1 MTATTRTA
9 LQIRIEAFT
18 FHGENTPV
26 LSGMAVSVAPG
37 SLTAVLGGSGS
48 GKSTLGK
55 LMAGW
60 LRAGHAG
67 EFRGS
72 LELGDT
78 LLEFHGTPDD
88 PRINP
93 AEWSRRVAFVPQD
106 AAAMLSSVRATV
118 AEELAFGLENRATQ
132 RDDMLR
138 AVERTAA
145 RTGLSDLLDRDPATL
160 SGGELRRLAMG
171 CAVITEPDILIL
183 DEPLASLDAAGA
195 AQVEELIRSLSGAGT
210 GVVLLSQAA
219 DRLAAEATHWIVL
232 DGGTVTAAG
241 TSAQLAGSAELQRA
255 GVIGVSCPGAAG
267 PSVGGSSATG
277 PGAAGPSVGGP
288 AATAPGAIL
297 LSLAAGARGPGR
309 VPVPAPGP
317 GPASL
322 ELRGV
327 GFGYGA
333 DPRRRGA
340 PDPARARILR
350 DVDLAVNP
358 GEIIAVTG
366 PNGAG
371 KSTLLRHFNGLL
383 RPSEGDVRVCGRS
396 ITGVPVG
403 TVAASMGLLFQHP
416 RDQLFERT
424 VLREAAFGL
433 RQLFGKAD
441 AEGKARAA
449 LAAVGLS
456 GTEAAHPAELS
467 ASRQRLLA
475 LATVLAREPAVL
487 ALDEPSV
494 GLDRHG
500 LAALQSAVAR
510 AAETGTAVV
519 MVTHDL
525 AYARLNAHRVL
536 ELRDGRLSRI

>member
-1 MTATTRTA
+1 MTAATRTA

-18 FHGENTPV
+18 FHGEDTPV
-26 LSGMAVSVAPG
+26 LSDAAISVTPG

-55 LMAGW
+55 LLAGW

-67 EFRGS
+67 QFRGR

-78 LLEFHGTPDD
+78 LLEFRGAPDD

-118 AEELAFGLENRATQ
+118 AEELAFGLENRATA
-132 RDDMLR
+132 REDMHR
-138 AVERTAA
+138 AVERTAS
-145 RTGLSDLLDRDPATL
+145 RTGLSGLLDRDPATL
-160 SGGELRRLAMG
+160 SGGELRRLAVG
-171 CAVITEPDILIL
+171 CAVIAEPDVLIL

-195 AQVEELIRSLSGAGT
+195 AQVEDLVRGLRGTGT

-219 DRLAAEATHWIVL
+219 DRLAGEATHWTVL

-241 TSAQLAGSAELQRA
+241 TPAQLAGSAELERA
-255 GVIGVSCPGAAG
+255 GVIGIHGPSTVGAA
-267 PSVGGSSATG
+267 VAESSG
-277 PGAAGPSVGGP
+277 V
-288 AATAPGAIL
+288 
-297 LSLAAGARGPGR
+297 GARRAG
-309 VPVPAPGP
+309 PVPAAATEPGP
-317 GPASL
+317 PSL

-327 GFGYGA
+327 GFGYGQ
-333 DPRRRGA
+333 DQRRRSTGA
-340 PDPARARILR
+340 QAPVLR
-350 DVDLAVNP
+350 DVDFAVRP
-358 GEIIAVTG
+358 GEIVAVTG

-383 RPSEGDVRVCGRS
+383 RPSAGDVLVCGRS
-396 ITGVPVG
+396 IAGVPVG

-416 RDQLFERT
+416 GDQLFERT

-433 RQLFGKAD
+433 RPLFGKAE

-467 ASRQRLLA
+467 ASQQRLLA

-487 ALDEPSV
+487 ALDEPTV

-500 LAALQSAVAR
+500 LEALQGAVDR
-510 AAETGTAVV
+510 AAARGAAVV

-525 AYARLNAHRVL
+525 SYARLNAHRVL
-536 ELRDGRLSRI
+536 ELTDGRLRGI

>member
-1 MTATTRTA
+1 MTATTRTS
-9 LQIRIEAFT
+9 LQIRIEVFT

-26 LSGMAVSVAPG
+26 LSGVAVSVAPG

-78 LLEFHGTPDD
+78 LLEFRGAPDD

-106 AAAMLSSVRATV
+106 ASAMLSSVRATV
-118 AEELAFGLENRATQ
+118 SEELAFGLENRAMP

-145 RTGLSDLLDRDPATL
+145 RTGLSELLDRDPATL
-160 SGGELRRLAMG
+160 SGGELRRLAVG
-171 CAVITEPDILIL
+171 CAVIAEPNVLIL

-195 AQVEELIRSLSGAGT
+195 ARVEDLVRSLRGAGT

-219 DRLAAEATHWIVL
+219 DRLAAEATHWTVL

-241 TSAQLAGSAELQRA
+241 TPAELAGSAELQRA
-255 GVIGVSCPGAAG
+255 GVIGVGGPAVVG
-267 PSVGGSSATG
+267 PSVVGPAATG
-277 PGAAGPSVGGP
+277 PGVHGSSAVGPSFVGS
-288 AATAPGAIL
+288 
-297 LSLAAGARGPGR
+297 SLAGGARSPGQ
-309 VPVPAPGP
+309 VPVPAPGL

-340 PDPARARILR
+340 PVQARVLLE
-350 DVDLAVNP
+350 VDLAVNP

-396 ITGVPVG
+396 ISGVPVG
-403 TVAASMGLLFQHP
+403 TVAASIGLLFQHP

-487 ALDEPSV
+487 ALDEPTV

-500 LAALQSAVAR
+500 LAALQSAVVR
-510 AAETGTAVV
+510 AAARGAAVV

-536 ELRDGRLSRI
+536 ELKDGRLSRI